1 MLSILIH
8 FQTGKTMKSKNL
20 FVIAALL
27 FAAQVYAAD
36 VTVDGAW
43 ARATAPGQANGSVG
57 MIVTS
62 QQDARLIAV
71 SSTVAARSEIHTMT
85 MDNGIMKMR
94 QIEDLP
100 LPAKQAV
107 KLGPGGEHL
116 MLMGLKK
123 PLKEGDTISLTLT
136 VEFADKR
143 TEKIQTQAQVKS
155 LTGGH
160 GHQSH

>member
-1 MLSILIH
+1 
-8 FQTGKTMKSKNL
+8 MKSKSLIVIATLL
-20 FVIAALL
+20 FV
-27 FAAQVYAAD
+27 AQAYAAD
-36 VTVDGAW
+36 VTIDGAW

-57 MIVTS
+57 MIITS

-71 SSTVAARSEIHTMT
+71 SSSASASSEIHTMT
-85 MDNGIMKMR
+85 MDDGVMKMR

-123 PLKEGDTISLTLT
+123 PLREGDTIPLTLT
-136 VEFADKR
+136 VQYADKR
-143 TEKIQTQAQVKS
+143 MEKIQVKALVKS

-160 GHQSH
+160 GHQHN

>member
-1 MLSILIH
+1 MNSKSLI
-8 FQTGKTMKSKNL
+8 
-20 FVIAALL
+20 VIAALL
-27 FAAQVYAAD
+27 FSAQAFAGG

-57 MIVTS
+57 MIITS

-71 SSTVAARSEIHTMT
+71 SSSASANSEIHTMT
-85 MDNGIMKMR
+85 MDNGVMKMR
-94 QIEDLP
+94 QTEDLP
-100 LPAKQAV
+100 LPANQAV

-123 PLKEGDTISLTLT
+123 PLREGDTVPLTLT
-136 VEFADKR
+136 VQYADKR
-143 TEKIQTQAQVKS
+143 MEKIVVKALVKS

-160 GHQSH
+160 GHQHH

>member
-1 MLSILIH
+1 MNSKSLI
-8 FQTGKTMKSKNL
+8 
-20 FVIAALL
+20 VIAALL
-27 FAAQVYAAD
+27 FSAQAFAGG

-57 MIVTS
+57 MIITS
-62 QQDARLIAV
+62 QQDARLITV
-71 SSTVAARSEIHTMT
+71 SSSASANSEIHTMT
-85 MDNGIMKMR
+85 MDNGVMKMR

-100 LPAKQAV
+100 LPANQAV

-123 PLKEGDTISLTLT
+123 PLREGDTIPLTLT
-136 VEFADKR
+136 VQYADKR
-143 TEKIQTQAQVKS
+143 MEKIVVKALVKS

-160 GHQSH
+160 GHQHH

>member
-1 MLSILIH
+1 
-8 FQTGKTMKSKNL
+8 MKSKSL
-20 FVIAALL
+20 IVIAALL
-27 FAAQVYAAD
+27 FAAQAYAAY
-36 VTVDGAW
+36 VTIDGAW

-57 MIVTS
+57 MIITS

-71 SSTVAARSEIHTMT
+71 SSTAAASSEIHTMS
-85 MDNGIMKMR
+85 MDNGVMKMR

-100 LPAKQAV
+100 LPAGQAV

-123 PLKEGDTISLTLT
+123 PLKEGDTVPLTLT
-136 VEFADKR
+136 VRYADKH
-143 TEKIQTQAQVKS
+143 TEKIQVKVLVKS

-160 GHQSH
+160 GHQHH